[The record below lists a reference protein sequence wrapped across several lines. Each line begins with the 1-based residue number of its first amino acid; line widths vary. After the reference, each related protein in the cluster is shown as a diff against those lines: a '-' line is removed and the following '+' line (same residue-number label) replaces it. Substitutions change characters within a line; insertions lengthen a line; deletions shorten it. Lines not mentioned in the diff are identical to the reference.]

1 MPTFDVNIIK
11 DTLQSEIQNFFD
23 TNYPDEQVVVYR
35 HPYFNGAVF
44 PCINLATEDMYQE
57 KIGIG
62 GIKEKQL
69 RIHIWL
75 WVKIYDPQEAEELL
89 NELGMSLLEF
99 VESRSLRKR
108 DGIWDELDIEPTE
121 ERVEFGVVEDPENF
135 LQGMRIPI
143 YVKRKVIIDD

>member
-1 MPTFDVNIIK
+1 
-11 DTLQSEIQNFFD
+11 
-23 TNYPDEQVVVYR
+23 
-35 HPYFNGAVF
+35 
-44 PCINLATEDMYQE
+44 MYQ
-57 KIGIG
+57 KKVGIG

-89 NELGMSLLEF
+89 NELGMSLLELI
-99 VESRSLRKR
+99 ESKSLRKR
-108 DGIWDELDIEPTE
+108 DGLWDELDVEPTE

-135 LQGMRIPI
+135 LQGIRIPI